1 MLPKKIQNFIEAFS
15 KIPTIGPRMARRLAF
30 HLLNLDEQTFKK
42 VKKSLND
49 LEKVDKCPRC
59 FFIKDS
65 SKKLCQICSNKKRN
79 TQRVA
84 IVEKETEVIS
94 LEKSGAFKGIYLV
107 IGESNS
113 KGTLTPT
120 QKLRLKH
127 LKKIVK
133 KSNKKLDEI
142 IIAVNLNTKGDILTQ
157 KIKKGLQ
164 GITKKITRLGRGIPT
179 GGEIEFADKETLN
192 NALKSR
198 N

>member
-30 HLLNLDEQTFKK
+30 HLLNLDKQTFKK
-42 VKKSLND
+42 VKKALNN

-59 FFIKDS
+59 FFVKDS

-79 TQRVA
+79 TQKVA

-107 IGESNS
+107 IGKSDS

-133 KSNKKLDEI
+133 KSNKKLEEV